1 MNQAERDSYI
11 RGIFS
16 TVAPV
21 VDPLTNAFS
30 FGLCHLWRRALV
42 SLSGIRK
49 GDSVLDACTGTG
61 ELAVLLAEKVGPEGF
76 VTGIDFCEDMLAIA
90 KKKIDPP
97 LPNLSFSVG
106 DAKKVGFADNTFDAA
121 TVSFG
126 MRNIPDTAAAL
137 REMRRVLRPG
147 GSFLCL
153 ELTQPLKRWF
163 VPVYKWYVFKIIPF
177 IGKIFTKSAAPYSYL
192 PVSIETYYKPA
203 EFMRVM
209 QECGFSDVRVH
220 SLSLG
225 IATIYQGKKG

>member
-21 VDPLTNAFS
+21 VDPLTTAFS
-30 FGLCHLWRRALV
+30 FGLCHMWRRALV

-49 GDSVLDACTGTG
+49 GDRVLDACTGTG
-61 ELAVLLAEKVGPEGF
+61 ELAVLLAEKVGPEGS
-76 VTGIDFCEDMLAIA
+76 VNGIDFCEDMLAIA

-97 LPNLSFSVG
+97 LPNLSFAVG
-106 DAKKVGFADNTFDAA
+106 DAKKVAFADDTFDAA

-147 GSFLCL
+147 GTFLCL
-153 ELTQPLKRWF
+153 ELTQPLKAWC
-163 VPVYKWYVFKIIPF
+163 VPLYKWYVFRVIPF

-192 PVSIETYYKPA
+192 PVSIETYYKPG

-209 QECGFSDVRVH
+209 QECGFSDVRLH

-225 IATIYQGKKG
+225 IATIYRGTKG